1 MRGKWEGYGASLL
14 ATMVWAGN
22 FIASRALAFS
32 IPPCQFNFWRWL
44 VAFLAILP
52 FALPHLRAEREAMA
66 THFRYLALMALL
78 GVTLMNTFIYKAGQ
92 TTESL
97 NMALLMLATPLL
109 IMLLAWIF
117 YGEAICCR
125 RLWGMLICMA
135 GILVLISRGDW
146 HIIAGLNFRPGDIW
160 ALGCMACFA
169 IYSLLMRN
177 RPQELSSSVFNF
189 AIFGLGLVF
198 ALPITISEALLL
210 PLPKLSWPVMSGI
223 LYSGL
228 GCSALAFW
236 LWTVAIDRI
245 GPVRAGIVY
254 YSMPLFAALM
264 AWLFLGESV
273 NMAQFAGGLLII
285 SGIFTSSISPG
296 KKPPCEKGKTRAV

>member
-1 MRGKWEGYGASLL
+1 ML

-32 IPPCQFNFWRWL
+32 IPPCQFNFWRWV

-52 FALPHLRAEREAMA
+52 FALPQLKGERAALKS
-66 THFRYLALMALL
+66 HFRYLSIMAIL
-78 GVTLMNTFIYKAGQ
+78 GVTLMNSFIYKAGQ

-109 IMLLAWIF
+109 IMLLARIF
-117 YGEAICCR
+117 YGESISFM
-125 RLWGMLICMA
+125 RLLGMLLCII
-135 GILVLISRGDW
+135 GILVLISRGDL
-146 HIIAGLNFRPGDIW
+146 HILEELNFREGDLW

-169 IYSLLMRN
+169 LYSLLMRK
-177 RPQELSSSVFNF
+177 RPTEISSAVFNF
-189 AIFGLGLVF
+189 AVFGLGLVF
-198 ALPITISEALLL
+198 ALPMTICEALIL
-210 PLPKLSWPVMSGI
+210 PLPELTWPVASGI

-264 AWLFLGESV
+264 AWIILSERV
-273 NMAQFAGGLLII
+273 NMAQAAGGLLII
-285 SGIFTSSISPG
+285 TGIFISSITLN
-296 KKPPCEKGKTRAV
+296 KKLYA

>member
-1 MRGKWEGYGASLL
+1 MSGKWEGYAASLL

-32 IPPCQFNFWRWL
+32 IPPCQFNFWRWFI
-44 VAFLAILP
+44 AFLAILP
-52 FALPHLRAEREAMA
+52 FALPKLRTEREALA
-66 THFRYLALMALL
+66 EHFRYLSIMAIL
-78 GVTLMNTFIYKAGQ
+78 GVTLMNAFIYKAGQ

-109 IMLLAWIF
+109 IMLLARIF
-117 YGEAICCR
+117 YAEPISFP
-125 RLWGMLICMA
+125 RLFGMALCIG
-135 GILVLISRGDW
+135 GILVLISGGDW
-146 HIIAGLNFRPGDIW
+146 QAFARLNFREGDLW

-169 IYSLLMRN
+169 LYSLLMRR
-177 RPQELSSSVFNF
+177 RPTDISSAVFNF
-189 AIFGLGLVF
+189 AVFGLGLVF
-198 ALPITISEALLL
+198 ALPMTICEALLL
-210 PLPKLSWPVMSGI
+210 PLPSMSWPVAGGI

-254 YSMPLFAALM
+254 YSMPIFAAIM
-264 AWLFLGESV
+264 AWIILGESV
-273 NMAQFAGGLLII
+273 NLAQIAGGLLII
-285 SGIFTSSISPG
+285 SGIGASSVSW
-296 KKPPCEKGKTRAV
+296 KRKLNS